1 MHPIQRWT
9 FVPTGIH
16 LIDSVDVVK
25 SALRTQNEYCHRVR
39 SVTIEGIPELT
50 MQTGGLNGEHM
61 ETSLK
66 NPVRVCIASSAQ
78 INYIP
83 EENGIH
89 R

>member
-1 MHPIQRWT
+1 MHPTQRWT

-25 SALRTQNEYCHRVR
+25 SALRTQNEYCHRVT

-61 ETSLK
+61 EASLK
-66 NPVRVCIASSAQ
+66 KSCKGLHSIERTNQLHSR
-78 INYIP
+78 
-83 EENGIH
+83 GK
-89 R
+89 